1 MEFRGNSNNGTET
14 NLIDVTIFGSPP
26 PQASST
32 VERRPNLTTWGVRQA
47 AQDDN
52 KIKYSILND
61 TDAKQSTINSS
72 LGILDNISSLLDDS
86 GVMEEKKN
94 SSISN
99 TIEIERQLARK
110 LLQRCSAPREAT
122 LTPDW
127 DKENDGNIQNL
138 TKDNTPSTLMDS
150 GQQSLL
156 NNSDTL
162 EEKPEAN
169 QIIFKPNEISARS
182 SVLKNS
188 FDKSIGSSTSPKSRD
203 EISFDTSAAAELI
216 AQFGDEDFQ
225 SGSRVESRM
234 AADEL
239 SWNQNYPYAMPT
251 NILNSGEKER
261 LELSCFSG
269 VVGNFDLSSTSS
281 TGRRVSVGEFFQRK
295 CGTIGQLQ
303 ETDSV
308 SRPSFGETI
317 KSPIKHRPLVP
328 LVEKTAMTADSSLR
342 EVNKEAM
349 ESVNCTNQ
357 HSLMSLSSIAQALS
371 DVENGSPRRLVDAL
385 IEAKRRKNLPP
396 SQLLNESTSKNRD
409 TFTCPPHSL
418 PFNSSAMSVNEKPER
433 DTKMKGP
440 KFLLDSP
447 KLSLDSKTAQES
459 LTHKS
464 KLTRMSLNVGLG
476 AIESHNISE
485 TYNFADKCTGG
496 RKKTSS
502 AKLEKTFDEPKDTN
516 KSCVYHS
523 NATRNLLSC
532 LDESIDAHKPN
543 LNCQNSKQNPDI
555 SGKHLY
561 DNQDFSQT
569 PKKGQ
574 DKLHNSMT
582 FQKITLAPLRSSAG
596 FLKGI
601 KSENNKTATPELISS
616 FNRSFEK
623 TLRSAKTS
631 SLECNA
637 DPESSYNISQYNQIE
652 KTKSQGDDVTAKNT
666 NELCSCIVG
675 VPKEAE
681 IELSNGTD
689 RWMTCTLKLHQ
700 IPGSKENIVLKI
712 PQDTV
717 LVAPND
723 AKLVK
728 IGVTVRQMRE
738 PVIVV
743 INIAVS
749 DVVTRSK
756 KVIKHVMCFVP
767 EEPQIDLMIHNG
779 ENKID
784 FQIVAEKCSK
794 TFPVTLENKNNA
806 ELPIRL
812 IIAKHPDQPQVFSI
826 DCSADETACS
836 LDGNEIKYNLTLKP
850 HQQSTVNIQF
860 NGIPLSS
867 FNVQKDLCHAT
878 GKLFV
883 QLRTDDSKG
892 LMLREI
898 SLTGS
903 IGVSKIDLVD
913 TQLPIVVPKRDSK
926 SIGLV
931 NSGVFAVTLSASLV
945 ENDKSTSCAGDFSIK
960 PNTLCL
966 QAGEKGVI
974 LVTHKSR
981 MIDSSERQ
989 VFVKV
994 IAGGNEYYYPVTGDS
1009 SHLREQLSPNNMQRC
1024 TTPLSQERKSKSP
1037 TSPQSSESN
1046 RSGNCGRHS
1055 PYSAGSTSTVSGDV
1069 IPLQSTHAALVW
1081 SSIKTGKSD
1090 IKEFT
1095 VLNKSDNKLRLQVS
1109 IVDNNKSFKFLK
1121 DRHTV
1126 GTNMVLALQRMTS
1139 KVISVQFS
1147 PSNPGACAGKIIF
1160 SHYSSGKEQEES
1172 SQRKTIFL
1180 YGYGGVGKVEISEA
1194 FKDTGGLMW
1203 LSLGYMNT
1211 VGNLSAKIKL
1221 QNTGN
1226 LCSYAVIKLIPKA
1239 LYPEM
1244 ISSWHVTPSELLL
1257 GPGEVQWIK
1266 LEFHPRREDLALIRR
1281 ADISQII
1288 GTLSITHG
1296 DEPTRWRIRRLYKK
1310 LKESGKFRGQDDDI
1324 FKNIVYPLCR
1334 VFPGEALIQD
1344 LSLIKDT
1351 VQHLGDLC
1359 RGVYQHQVML
1369 TMEVNA
1375 DDTLTVLNDN
1385 ADDTQTFNSIC
1396 SDSSSV
1402 FTAGCNS
1409 YMLSETIVDGNGREI
1424 SENDFTVTPGVVNL
1438 TPPFRTE
1445 ATVTISSLCSVAQP
1459 FETVLS
1465 HSEGVSIV
1473 PTEGMIPARRSFQL
1487 KVQCSKQIKK
1497 NTEAVLQIFMENHK
1511 QSVLIMIS
1519 SSN

>member
-1 MEFRGNSNNGTET
+1 MEFRGNSNNGAET

-32 VERRPNLTTWGVRQA
+32 VERRPSLKTWGVRQA
-47 AQDDN
+47 AQDNN
-52 KIKYSILND
+52 KTKYSVLND
-61 TDAKQSTINSS
+61 TDVKQSTVNSS
-72 LGILDNISSLLDDS
+72 LGILNNISSLLEDS
-86 GVMEEKKN
+86 GVMEGKKN

-99 TIEIERQLARK
+99 KIETERELARK
-110 LLQRCSAPREAT
+110 LLQRCSAPRGAT
-122 LTPDW
+122 LTSDW

-138 TKDNTPSTLMDS
+138 SKDHTPSTLMDS

-162 EEKPEAN
+162 EENTAAN
-169 QIIFKPNEISARS
+169 QIIFKPTEISARS
-182 SVLKNS
+182 SVLNNS
-188 FDKSIGSSTSPKSRD
+188 FDKSIGSSTSSKSRD
-203 EISFDTSAAAELI
+203 GISFDTSAAAELI

-234 AADEL
+234 VADEL
-239 SWNQNYPYAMPT
+239 SWNQNYPYAMPMNT
-251 NILNSGEKER
+251 LSSGEKER

-269 VVGNFDLSSTSS
+269 IVGDFDLSSASS

-295 CGTIGQLQ
+295 CGNIGQLQ
-303 ETDSV
+303 ETDSAP
-308 SRPSFGETI
+308 RPSFGVTI
-317 KSPIKHRPLVP
+317 NSPIKHRPLVP
-328 LVEKTAMTADSSLR
+328 LVDETAMTAESSLR
-342 EVNKEAM
+342 EVNKGDM
-349 ESVNCTNQ
+349 ESVNCTKQ
-357 HSLMSLSSIAQALS
+357 HSLMSLSSIAQVLS
-371 DVENGSPRRLVDAL
+371 DVDNGSPRRLVDEL
-385 IEAKRRKNLPP
+385 IKAKRRKNLPP
-396 SQLLNESTSKNRD
+396 SQLLNEPTTQNRE

-418 PFNSSAMSVNEKPER
+418 PFNSLAMSVNEKPER
-433 DTKMKGP
+433 DTTMKGH
-440 KFLLDSP
+440 KFPLNSP
-447 KLSLDSKTAQES
+447 KLSLDSKTVQEF
-459 LTHKS
+459 LTNKS
-464 KLTRMSLNVGLG
+464 KLSRMSLNVGLG
-476 AIESHNISE
+476 AIENHNKSD
-485 TYNFADKCTGG
+485 TYNFMEKCTDGQ
-496 RKKTSS
+496 KKMSS
-502 AKLEKTFDEPKDTN
+502 AKLEKTFNEPKDTN
-516 KSCVYHS
+516 KSCIYRS
-523 NATRNLLSC
+523 SATRNLLSC
-532 LDESIDAHKPN
+532 LDDSIDAQKPN
-543 LNCQNSKQNPDI
+543 LNVQSFEQDPNI
-555 SGKHLY
+555 SGKNLY
-561 DNQDFSQT
+561 DNQDFCQT
-569 PKKGQ
+569 PKKSQ
-574 DKLHNSMT
+574 SMLQNSMT
-582 FQKITLAPLRSSAG
+582 FQNITSAPIRTSAS
-596 FLKGI
+596 FLKNMKI
-601 KSENNKTATPELISS
+601 ENNKTATPGLTSS
-616 FNRSFEK
+616 FKRSFEK
-623 TLRSAKTS
+623 TLHSAGTS

-637 DPESSYNISQYNQIE
+637 DPESSYDISQFNQNE
-652 KTKSQGDDVTAKNT
+652 KTGSHGDDVTAKNT

-675 VPKEAE
+675 VPREAE

-689 RWMTCTLKLHQ
+689 RWMSCTLTLYQ
-700 IPGSKENIVLKI
+700 IQGSKENIVLKM
-712 PQDTV
+712 PKDAV

-723 AKLVK
+723 GKLVK
-728 IGVTVRQMRE
+728 IGVIVRQMRE

-749 DVVTRSK
+749 DVVTRSS

-767 EEPQIDLMIHNG
+767 EEPQIGVMIHTG
-779 ENKID
+779 QNKID

-812 IIAKHPDQPQVFSI
+812 IIVKHPNQPQVFSI

-836 LDGNEIKYNLTLKP
+836 LNENEVKYNLTLKP

-860 NGIPLSS
+860 NGISLSS
-867 FNVQKDLCHAT
+867 FNVQKALCHAT

-892 LMLREI
+892 LLFREI
-898 SLTGS
+898 SLAGS

-926 SIGLV
+926 PIGLV
-931 NSGVFAVTLSASLV
+931 NSGVLAVTLTTSLV
-945 ENDKSTSCAGDFSIK
+945 ENDKSTSSAGDFSIK
-960 PNTLCL
+960 PNTLFL
-966 QAGEKGVI
+966 QAGEKGII

-981 MIDSSERQ
+981 MNDSGERQ
-989 VFVKV
+989 AVIKV
-994 IAGGNEYYYPVTGDS
+994 IAGGNEYYYPVIGDS
-1009 SHLREQLSPNNMQRC
+1009 THLRDQLSPSNMQRS

-1037 TSPQSSESN
+1037 TSPRSSAST
-1046 RSGNCGRHS
+1046 RSGNSGRHS
-1055 PYSAGSTSTVSGDV
+1055 PCSTGSASTISGDV
-1069 IPLQSTHAALVW
+1069 IPIQATHAALVW

-1090 IKEFT
+1090 IKEFS
-1095 VLNKSDNKLRLQVS
+1095 VLNKSENKLRLQVN

-1147 PSNPGACAGKIIF
+1147 PSNPGACAGKILF
-1160 SHYSSGKEQEES
+1160 SHYSGGKEPEES
-1172 SQRKTIFL
+1172 SHRKTIFL
-1180 YGYGGVGKVEISEA
+1180 YGYGGVGKVEISQA
-1194 FKDTGGLMW
+1194 FKDTSGLMW
-1203 LSLGYMNT
+1203 LSLGHMDT
-1211 VGNLSAKIKL
+1211 VGNLSARIKL

-1226 LCSYAVIKLIPKA
+1226 LCSYAVVKVIPKA

-1257 GPGEVQWIK
+1257 GPGEIQWIR
-1266 LEFHPRREDLALIRR
+1266 LEFHPRREDLALLRR
-1281 ADISQII
+1281 ADISQVI

-1310 LKESGKFRGQDDDI
+1310 LKESGKFRGQEDDI

-1334 VFPGEALIQD
+1334 AFPGEELVQD
-1344 LSLIKDT
+1344 LSIIKET

-1369 TMEVNA
+1369 TVEVNA

-1385 ADDTQTFNSIC
+1385 ADDTQMFNSVC
-1396 SDSSSV
+1396 SDSSSI

-1409 YMLSETIVDGNGREI
+1409 YMLSETIVDGNGREM
-1424 SENDFTVTPGVVNL
+1424 SESDFTVTPSVVNL

-1445 ATVTISSLCSVAQP
+1445 ATVTVSSFCSVAQP

-1465 HSEGVSIV
+1465 HSEGVSVV
-1473 PTEGMIPARRSFQL
+1473 PTEGMIPAKRSFPL

-1497 NTEAVLQIFMENHK
+1497 NTEAVLQIFMENQK
-1511 QSVLIMIS
+1511 RSVLITIS